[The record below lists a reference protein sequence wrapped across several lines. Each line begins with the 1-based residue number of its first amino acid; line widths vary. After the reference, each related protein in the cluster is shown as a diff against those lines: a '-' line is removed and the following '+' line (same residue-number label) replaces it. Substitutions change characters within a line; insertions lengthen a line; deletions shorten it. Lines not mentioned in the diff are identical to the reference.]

1 MKNKQIAIVMITLLL
16 LAFTAYGQQTLPQEL
31 TVATIVPLEPKK
43 EGVIRIG
50 VVTIK
55 TQIKQDSAGQ
65 DIAELIRTRWYS
77 FLNGPTINLIPLDAR
92 IPSQINIEAGQK
104 ECDYILYS
112 TVSQKSKGS
121 LFGGFLKVAV
131 PILTSA
137 VPDGNGGGATTSIV
151 QSMRQSV
158 QEGAKNA
165 AKNLANESVS
175 KIKARD
181 EVTLEFNFVKVNATS
196 STVTNSLKTKAKT
209 DGEDIFSPLIEK
221 AAEQIAEAAI
231 KG

>member
-1 MKNKQIAIVMITLLL
+1 MKNKRIAIAMITLLV
-16 LAFTAYGQQTLPQEL
+16 LAFTAFGQQILPQG
-31 TVATIVPLEPKK
+31 TTGTTIVPLEPKK

-55 TQIKQDSAGQ
+55 AQVKQDGAGQ
-65 DIAELIRTRWYS
+65 DMAELIRTRWYS
-77 FLNGPTINLIPLDAR
+77 FLDGPTINLIPIEAR
-92 IPSQINIEAGQK
+92 IPTQINIEARQK
-104 ECDYILYS
+104 ECDFVLYS
-112 TVSQKSKGS
+112 AVSQKSKGS

-131 PILTSA
+131 PVLTSA
-137 VPDGNGGGATTSIV
+137 APAGIPGTTTTSIA
-151 QSMRQSV
+151 QSMRQSI
-158 QEGAKNA
+158 EDGAKNA
-165 AKNLANESVS
+165 AKNLANESAS

-181 EVTLEFNFVKVNATS
+181 EMTLEFNFVKVNATS
-196 STVTNSLKTKAKT
+196 STVTNSLKAKAKT